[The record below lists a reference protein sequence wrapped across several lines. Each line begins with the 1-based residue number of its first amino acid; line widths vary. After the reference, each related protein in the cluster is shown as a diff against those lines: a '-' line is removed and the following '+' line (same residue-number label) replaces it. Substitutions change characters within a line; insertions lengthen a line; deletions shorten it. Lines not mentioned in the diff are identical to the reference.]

1 VASKVVGIGIGGEDS
16 EAAGAGAG
24 AGAGGGARRGTGK
37 PWRGGAAVGGSW
49 HFCRQVGWPGG

>member
-1 VASKVVGIGIGGEDS
+1 VVGIGIGGEDS

-49 HFCRQVGWPGG
+49 HFCRQVGWPGW